1 MYLFTGHRD
10 HKIDG
15 KDRIVVPSGYAT
27 AITATGKG
35 LLYVVPGVD
44 GPFLEAYPGDVFEGM
59 AQGQIPNRFD
69 GDLARKR
76 AFFQNVERCELNGPG
91 RITIPERFKARFPKG
106 VVRVCG
112 MNTYLEL
119 WDPERWD
126 ERVGGGSGDVGGAT
140 VPSRT

>member
-10 HKIDG
+10 HRIDG

-27 AITATGKG
+27 SIAAQGKG
-35 LLYVVPGVD
+35 VLYLVPGAD
-44 GPFLEAYPGDVFEGM
+44 GPYLEAYPGDVFEGM

-76 AFFQNVERCELNGPG
+76 AFFSNVERCDLNGPG
-91 RITIPERFKARFPKG
+91 RITIPKRFLGLFPAG
-106 VVRVCG
+106 AVRVCG

-119 WDPERWD
+119 WDPERW
-126 ERVGGGSGDVGGAT
+126 EETVGGGFRDAGGAS
-140 VPSRT
+140 VPSTA

>member
-10 HKIDG
+10 HRIDG

-27 AITATGKG
+27 SITAAGQG
-35 LLYVVPGVD
+35 VLFLVPGSD

-59 AQGQIPNRFD
+59 ALGQVPNRFD

-76 AFFQNVERCELNGPG
+76 AFFQNAERCELNGPG
-91 RITIPERFKARFPKG
+91 RISIPARWKALFPKG

-126 ERVGGGSGDVGGAT
+126 ERVGNGSGDAGGAT